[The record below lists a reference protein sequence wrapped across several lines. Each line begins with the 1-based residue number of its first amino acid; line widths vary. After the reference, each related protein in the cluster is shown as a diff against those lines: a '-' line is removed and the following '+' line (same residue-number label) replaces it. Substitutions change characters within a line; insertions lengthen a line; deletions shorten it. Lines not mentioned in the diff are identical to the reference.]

1 MNIWWQL
8 TNEINY
14 VSFATFN
21 GAYSYPRTHVKMRL
35 RQFPVPNLLRIKQW
49 KMHEFFHALFRFN
62 SKINFCKTMYNNC
75 LDFQL
80 NKFQS
85 VLPSFYLFEWNKILV
100 PFRKERIQTLV
111 SISWSHICQAFTM
124 QVKNIRKNSLT
135 ICNIGKNHLDLLE
148 NL

>member
-1 MNIWWQL
+1 MFLLQL
-8 TNEINY
+8 
-14 VSFATFN
+14 FN
-21 GAYSYPRTHVKMRL
+21 GAYSYPKTYVKMRL
-35 RQFPVPNLLRIKQW
+35 RCTSFP
-49 KMHEFFHALFRFN
+49 MHSSDLIQKN
-62 SKINFCKTMYNNC
+62 NFCKTMYNNC
-75 LDFQL
+75 LDCQS

-111 SISWSHICQAFTM
+111 SISWYHICQAFTM